1 MNQFTFEARHKSV
14 LLGFMGLGALC
25 LVLTALGDDEYLT
38 RTWSNYLHNSV
49 FFLGIGFVSI
59 FVLTAFTTAYA
70 GWHLML
76 QRVWEAFSSFLVPGL
91 VLMLI
96 VVAGVVLDWNHLY
109 HWADE
114 ASVATDTIMQ
124 GKSGFLNNTWYG
136 LGTLLVVSTWAYFA
150 YRYRTLSR
158 EEDEKGTEEYDQYK
172 RTKMLSAIF
181 LPIAGF
187 SSAAMI
193 WQWVMSVDAHWYST
207 LYAWY
212 STASWF
218 VAAMALTIML
228 LIWLKSR
235 GYYENVTNEH
245 FHDLGK
251 YLFAFSVFW
260 TYLWFSQYMLIWY
273 ANNGEETVYFQTRMT
288 EYPVLYWGNLILN
301 FILPFLILMRNDT
314 KRKFGTLF
322 FVSLI
327 VFLGH
332 WFDYFQMIKPG
343 VAHTAHEIHA
353 LHADAGHHDAETT
366 TLDASHG
373 EAGHDDHAADD
384 HHGDDHAAAGHGDE
398 HAAGGHGDEGH
409 HGHSAFQMGMT
420 IPGLLELGTMLGFL
434 ALFLYVA
441 LSSLAQAKLVPQNH
455 PFVRESEHHHT

>member
-1 MNQFTFEARHKSV
+1 MNQFTFEAKHKSI
-14 LLGFMGLGALC
+14 LLGFMGLGILC
-25 LVLTALGDDEYLT
+25 MVLTALGDDDYLT

-49 FFLGIGFVSI
+49 FFLGIGFVSL

-76 QRVWEAFSSFLVPGL
+76 QRVWEAFSAFLIPGL

-96 VVAGVVLDWNHLY
+96 LVAGVLMDWNHLY

-114 ASVATDTIMQ
+114 ASVAVDPILQ
-124 GKSGFLNNTWYG
+124 GKAPFLNNMWYG
-136 LGTLLVVSTWAYFA
+136 LGTLLVVGTWGFFA
-150 YRYRTLSR
+150 YRYRQLSR
-158 EEDEKGTEEYDQYK
+158 EEDEIGTEEYTQYK
-172 RTKMLSAIF
+172 RTKLLSAIF
-181 LPIAGF
+181 LPIGGF
-187 SSAAMI
+187 TSAAMI

-212 STASWF
+212 ATASWF
-218 VAAMALTIML
+218 VAAMAMTIML

-235 GYYENVTNEH
+235 GYYENVTAEH

-273 ANNGEETVYFQTRMT
+273 ANNGEETVYFQTRMH
-288 EYPVLYWGNLILN
+288 EYPALYWGNLILN
-301 FILPFLILMRNDT
+301 FVLPFLILMRNDT

-322 FVSLI
+322 FVSMI

-343 VAHTAHEIHA
+343 VAHTAHEIHE
-353 LHADAGHHDAETT
+353 LHMAGGHDAHAVPM
-366 TLDASHG
+366 DASHG
-373 EAGHDDHAADD
+373 EEAAHDDHGDSHAEAGHDDHAA
-384 HHGDDHAAAGHGDE
+384 AGHDE
-398 HAAGGHGDEGH
+398 HAGGHGEEGG
-409 HGHSAFQMGMT
+409 HGHTAFQMGMSF
-420 IPGLLELGTMLGFL
+420 PGLLELGTLLGFA

-441 LSSLAQAKLVPQNH
+441 LSALATAKLVPQNH

>member
-1 MNQFTFEARHKSV
+1 MNQFTFEAKHKTV
-14 LLGFMGLGALC
+14 LFGFMGLGLLC
-25 LVLTALGDDEYLT
+25 LVLSALGDDDFLT

-70 GWHLML
+70 GWHLVL

-96 VVAGVVLDWNHLY
+96 LVAAVVLDWNHLY

-114 ASVATDTIMQ
+114 ASVAVDPILQ
-124 GKSGFLNNTWYG
+124 GKAPFLNNIWYG
-136 LGTLLVVSTWAYFA
+136 LGTIVVVGTWAYFA
-150 YRYRTLSR
+150 HRYRTLSR
-158 EEDEKGTEEYDQYK
+158 QEDEMGTEEYEQYK
-172 RTKMLSAIF
+172 KIKKLSAIF

-187 SSAAMI
+187 TSAAMI

-218 VAAMALTIML
+218 VATMALTIML

-235 GYYENVTNEH
+235 GYYENVSMEH

-273 ANNGEETVYFQTRMT
+273 ANNGEETVYFQTRLT
-288 EYPVLYWGNLILN
+288 QYPALYWGNLLLN
-301 FILPFLILMRNDT
+301 FLLPFLILMRNDT

-353 LHADAGHHDAETT
+353 MHTG
-366 TLDASHG
+366 
-373 EAGHDDHAADD
+373 GHDDHHDAATMDTHGD
-384 HHGDDHAAAGHGDE
+384 HGDHADEAHHGEEAHGDDHAAA
-398 HAAGGHGDEGH
+398 AHGDEGH
-409 HGHSAFQMGMT
+409 GHGSSFQMGMT
-420 IPGLLELGTMLGFL
+420 FPGLLELGTMLGFL

-441 LSSLAQAKLVPQNH
+441 LSALAKAKLMPENH
-455 PFVRESEHHHT
+455 PFVHESEHHHT

>member
-1 MNQFTFEARHKSV
+1 MNQFTFEAKHKTV
-14 LLGFMGLGALC
+14 LFGFMGLGLLC
-25 LVLTALGDDEYLT
+25 LVLTALGDDDFLT

-70 GWHLML
+70 GWHLVL

-91 VLMLI
+91 VLMLL

-114 ASVATDTIMQ
+114 ASVAVDPILQ
-124 GKSGFLNNTWYG
+124 GKVGFLNNTWYG
-136 LGTLLVVSTWAYFA
+136 LGTLLVVGTWAYFA
-150 YRYRTLSR
+150 HRYRTLSR
-158 EEDEKGTEEYDQYK
+158 QEDEMGTEEYEQYK
-172 RTKMLSAIF
+172 KIKTLSAIF
-181 LPIAGF
+181 LPIGGF
-187 SSAAMI
+187 TSAAMI

-218 VAAMALTIML
+218 VATMALTIML

-235 GYYENVTNEH
+235 GYYQNVTNEH

-273 ANNGEETVYFQTRMT
+273 ANNGEETVYFQTRMN
-288 EYPVLYWGNLILN
+288 EYPALYWGNLILN
-301 FILPFLILMRNDT
+301 FVLPFLILMRNDT

-327 VFLGH
+327 VFFGH
-332 WFDYFQMIKPG
+332 WYDYFQMIKPG

-353 LHADAGHHDAETT
+353 MH
-366 TLDASHG
+366 
-373 EAGHDDHAADD
+373 AGHDDHSDAVHMDGHGEEAHADD
-384 HHGDDHAAAGHGDE
+384 HGDDHAEDAHAAAADHGD
-398 HAAGGHGDEGH
+398 GHGDEGH
-409 HGHSAFQMGMT
+409 GHGSSFQMGT
-420 IPGLLELGTMLGFL
+420 TFPGLLEIGTMLGFL

-441 LSSLAQAKLVPQNH
+441 LSALAKAKLMPENH
-455 PFVRESEHHHT
+455 PFVHESEHHHT

>member
-1 MNQFTFEARHKSV
+1 MNQFTFEAKHKTT
-14 LLGFMGLGALC
+14 LLGFMGLGLLC
-25 LVLTALGDDEYLT
+25 LVLTALGDDEFLT

-70 GWHLML
+70 GWHLVL
-76 QRVWEAFSSFLVPGL
+76 QRVWEAFSTFLVPGL

-114 ASVATDTIMQ
+114 ASVATDPILQ
-124 GKSGFLNNTWYG
+124 GKSSFLNNTWYG
-136 LGTLLVVSTWAYFA
+136 LGTLLVVGTWAYFA
-150 YRYRTLSR
+150 HRYRTLSR
-158 EEDEKGTEEYDQYK
+158 QEDEMGTEEYVQYK
-172 RTKMLSAIF
+172 KIKTLSAIF
-181 LPIAGF
+181 LPIGGF
-187 SSAAMI
+187 TSAAMI

-218 VAAMALTIML
+218 VAAMALTIMV

-235 GYYENVTNEH
+235 GYYQNVTMEH

-273 ANNGEETVYFQTRMT
+273 ANNGEETVYFQTRMN
-288 EYPVLYWGNLILN
+288 EYPALYWGNLLLN

-327 VFLGH
+327 VFFGH

-353 LHADAGHHDAETT
+353 MHTD
-366 TLDASHG
+366 
-373 EAGHDDHAADD
+373 
-384 HHGDDHAAAGHGDE
+384 HGDDHSDAATMDTHGEEAHGDEAHAAAGHGDE
-398 HAAGGHGDEGH
+398 HAAADHGDGGHG
-409 HGHSAFQMGMT
+409 HSSFQMGT
-420 IPGLLELGTMLGFL
+420 TFPGLLEIGTMLGFL

-441 LSSLAQAKLVPQNH
+441 FSALAKAKLMPENH
-455 PFVRESEHHHT
+455 PFVHESEHHHT

>member
-1 MNQFTFEARHKSV
+1 M
-14 LLGFMGLGALC
+14 
-25 LVLTALGDDEYLT
+25 
-38 RTWSNYLHNSV
+38 
-49 FFLGIGFVSI
+49 SI

-70 GWHLML
+70 GWHLVL

-91 VLMLI
+91 VLMLL

-114 ASVATDTIMQ
+114 ASVAVDPILQ
-124 GKSGFLNNTWYG
+124 GKVGFLNNTWYG
-136 LGTLLVVSTWAYFA
+136 LGTLLVVGTWAYFA
-150 YRYRTLSR
+150 HRYRTLSR
-158 EEDEKGTEEYDQYK
+158 QEDEMGTEEYEQYK
-172 RTKMLSAIF
+172 KIKTLSAIF
-181 LPIAGF
+181 LPIGGF
-187 SSAAMI
+187 TSAAMI

-218 VAAMALTIML
+218 VATMALTIML

-235 GYYENVTNEH
+235 GYYQNVTNEH

-273 ANNGEETVYFQTRMT
+273 ANNGEETVYFQTRMN
-288 EYPVLYWGNLILN
+288 EYPALYWGNLILN
-301 FILPFLILMRNDT
+301 FVLPFLILMRNDT

-327 VFLGH
+327 VFFGH
-332 WFDYFQMIKPG
+332 WYDYFQMIKPG

-353 LHADAGHHDAETT
+353 MH
-366 TLDASHG
+366 
-373 EAGHDDHAADD
+373 AGHDDHSDAVHMDGHGEEAHADD
-384 HHGDDHAAAGHGDE
+384 HGDDHAEDAHAAAADHGD
-398 HAAGGHGDEGH
+398 GHGDEGH
-409 HGHSAFQMGMT
+409 GHGSSFQMGT
-420 IPGLLELGTMLGFL
+420 TFPGLLEIGTMLGFL

-441 LSSLAQAKLVPQNH
+441 LSALAKAKLMPENH
-455 PFVRESEHHHT
+455 PFVHESEHHHT